1 MLFKKLLE
9 DQKKTANQERGTC
22 ELWET
27 ETQTQVRDKR
37 NFCKIPR

>member
-9 DQKKTANQERGTC
+9 DQKKAANQERGIY

-37 NFCKIPR
+37 NF